1 VRGKIAPARKKQKV
15 TITVER
21 RMAGGRYRRVVRFT
35 TVVRSGRL
43 SARLPLLK
51 AGQHRITLSTARD
64 RLNAAGSSKPVA
76 LRIR

>member
-1 VRGKIAPARKKQKV
+1 
-15 TITVER
+15 
-21 RMAGGRYRRVVRFT
+21 VVRFT